1 MGNEIIETLTPDFT
15 TTDINIKLVCQL
27 SIMDSFKKY
36 FDFEMT
42 MCVCGI
48 PYIILEGVADDYKK
62 IISKA
67 KNLSKYDFEW
77 YIEDIIPII
86 QKMVDAKEGKI
97 DIEFFKNMILKK
109 EVLEDRSEFCR
120 PPKLFKVDYING
132 WIVKFFGYLKDGKD
146 QLFQFSSDKINRE
159 TINILPSQILNI
171 PFKIINPSN
180 KKEKE
185 MKFEAGIFG
194 CALNE
199 KKEISLGI
207 GWLVSPLNSPKKGME
222 EDEQFDSLK
231 ETYYHDNNKNH

>member
-1 MGNEIIETLTPDFT
+1 MILN
-15 TTDINIKLVCQL
+15 
-27 SIMDSFKKY
+27 
-36 FDFEMT
+36 
-42 MCVCGI
+42 GI
-48 PYIILEGVADDYKK
+48 
-62 IISKA
+62 
-67 KNLSKYDFEW
+67 
-77 YIEDIIPII
+77 IIPII

-97 DIEFFKNMILKK
+97 DIEFFKNIILKK
-109 EVLEDRSEFCR
+109 EVLEDRSHSCR

-132 WIVKFFGYLKDGKD
+132 WIVKFFGYLKDEKD
-146 QLFQFSSDKINRE
+146 KLVQFSSDEIDRE

-222 EDEQFDSLK
+222 EDEQFNSLK
-231 ETYYHDNNKNH
+231 ETYYHDNNEKHKE

>member
-1 MGNEIIETLTPDFT
+1 M
-15 TTDINIKLVCQL
+15 

-36 FDFEMT
+36 FDFEIT

-48 PYIILEGVADDYKK
+48 PNIILEGVADDYKK

-67 KNLSKYDFEW
+67 KDLSKYDFEW

-109 EVLEDRSEFCR
+109 EVLEDRNDSCR

-132 WIVKFFGYLKDGKD
+132 WILKFFGYLKDEKD
-146 QLFQFSSDKINRE
+146 KLVQFSSDEIDRE

-180 KKEKE
+180 NKEKK
-185 MKFEAGIFG
+185 MKF
-194 CALNE
+194 
-199 KKEISLGI
+199 
-207 GWLVSPLNSPKKGME
+207 
-222 EDEQFDSLK
+222 
-231 ETYYHDNNKNH
+231 